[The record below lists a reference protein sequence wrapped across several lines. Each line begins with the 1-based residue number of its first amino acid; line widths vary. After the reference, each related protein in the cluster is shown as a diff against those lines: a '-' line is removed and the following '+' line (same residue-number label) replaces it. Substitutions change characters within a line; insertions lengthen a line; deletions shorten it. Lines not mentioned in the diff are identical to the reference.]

1 MTETEA
7 VREYVRLKKLLAAEY
22 SRIEKLTKKLKNLA
36 PVSAEVTDKVTC
48 GKRGKK
54 PLQTLTIHGKLD
66 YSPENAIREKLR
78 RCGASITF
86 IIRKL
91 EIIHPAVAAFI
102 GNMEATETRVI
113 FAEYLLRMTRE
124 PLPEWQVV
132 ADDVNSIYCTELT
145 ADACRMRFN
154 RYMRQAEK
162 QEETEKELDVRS

>member
-1 MTETEA
+1 MTGTEA

-22 SRIEKLTKKLKNLA
+22 SRVEKLTKKLKNLA

-66 YSPENAIREKLR
+66 YSQENAIREKLR

-86 IIRKL
+86 ILRKIDEL
-91 EIIHPAVAAFI
+91 RPAIAAFI
-102 GNMEATETRVI
+102 GNMEATDTRVI

-162 QEETEKELDVRS
+162 QQRNGERA

>member
-1 MTETEA
+1 MTGTEA

-22 SRIEKLTKKLKNLA
+22 SRVKKLTEKLQILA

-66 YSPENAIREKLR
+66 YSHENAIREKLR
-78 RCGASITF
+78 RSGASITF
-86 IIRKL
+86 LLRKIDEL
-91 EIIHPAVAAFI
+91 RPAIAAFI
-102 GNMEATETRVI
+102 GNMEATDTRAI
-113 FAEYLLRMTRE
+113 FTEYLLRMTRE

-162 QEETEKELDVRS
+162 EAQRNT

>member
-1 MTETEA
+1 MTGTEA

-22 SRIEKLTKKLKNLA
+22 SRVKKLTEKLQNLA

-66 YSPENAIREKLR
+66 YSHENAIREKLR
-78 RCGASITF
+78 RCGALITF

-91 EIIHPAVAAFI
+91 EIIRPAVAAFI
-102 GNMEATETRVI
+102 GNMEATDTRVI

-162 QEETEKELDVRS
+162 QQRNT

>member
-1 MTETEA
+1 MTGTEA

-22 SRIEKLTKKLKNLA
+22 SRVKKLTEKLQNLA
-36 PVSAEVTDKVTC
+36 PVSAKVTDKVTC

-66 YSPENAIREKLR
+66 YSHENVIREKLR

-86 IIRKL
+86 ILRKL
-91 EIIHPAVAAFI
+91 ENVRPAVAAFI
-102 GNMEATETRVI
+102 AGMEPGETRAI

-124 PLPEWQVV
+124 PLPEWLEV
-132 ADDVNSIYCTELT
+132 AEDVNSIMVTELT

-162 QEETEKELDVRS
+162 LIETEKGLDVRS

>member
-1 MTETEA
+1 MTGTEA
-7 VREYVRLKKLLAAEY
+7 VREYIRLKKLLASEY
-22 SRIEKLTKKLKNLA
+22 SRVKKLTEKLLNLA

-86 IIRKL
+86 ILRKIDEL
-91 EIIHPAVAAFI
+91 RPAIAAFI
-102 GNMEATETRVI
+102 GNMEVTDTRVI

-162 QEETEKELDVRS
+162 EAQRNT

>member
-1 MTETEA
+1 MTGTEA

-22 SRIEKLTKKLKNLA
+22 SRVKKLTEKLQNLA

-66 YSPENAIREKLR
+66 YSQENAIREKLR
-78 RCGASITF
+78 RCGATITF
-86 IIRKL
+86 ILRKIDEL
-91 EIIHPAVAAFI
+91 RPAIAAFI
-102 GNMEATETRVI
+102 GNMEATDTRVI

-162 QEETEKELDVRS
+162 QQRNT

>member
-1 MTETEA
+1 MTGTEA

-22 SRIEKLTKKLKNLA
+22 SRVEKLTKKLKNLA

-66 YSPENAIREKLR
+66 YSQENAIREKLR

-86 IIRKL
+86 ILRKIDEL
-91 EIIHPAVAAFI
+91 RPAIAAFI

-162 QEETEKELDVRS
+162 QQRNGERA

>member
-1 MTETEA
+1 MTGTEA

-22 SRIEKLTKKLKNLA
+22 SRVKKLTEKLQNLA

-66 YSPENAIREKLR
+66 YSHENAIREKLR

-86 IIRKL
+86 ILRKIDEL
-91 EIIHPAVAAFI
+91 RPAIVAFI

-113 FAEYLLRMTRE
+113 FTEYLLRMTRE

-162 QEETEKELDVRS
+162 QQRNGERA

>member
-1 MTETEA
+1 MTGAEA

-22 SRIEKLTKKLKNLA
+22 SRVKKLTEKIQNLA

-66 YSPENAIREKLR
+66 YSHENAIREKLR

-86 IIRKL
+86 ILRKIDEL
-91 EIIHPAVAAFI
+91 RPAIAAFI

-132 ADDVNSIYCTELT
+132 ADDVNSIYCTALT

-162 QEETEKELDVRS
+162 QKETEKGLDVRS